1 MQRAMN
7 YHSVKPLGRLGAGAT
22 ALVLGLG
29 LVACGGGTTTP
40 AAGPANSDKS
50 GAAAATDQW
59 KTLDDLVAAAD
70 KEGELSF
77 VGSAVVWGGTTGMQ
91 TIQDALNK
99 KYGTNVKLKF
109 LPGPSMTDAATKVI
123 QEVSANQTAFTDIL
137 VSPNSGGG
145 SKLYEYSRE
154 HPIELFSDLPTDSAL
169 TAYDNRSIQIM
180 TDFPGVIYNTDLVK
194 PADVPKTMD
203 ELVDPKWKGKASAG
217 SDGALMYYL
226 PFILGEEKAMDYV
239 ERYAALKPAFM
250 RCGEDARIAS
260 GEYAYFAMSCG
271 EYGVRQ
277 LQAKGAPISSRV
289 LNDACIELT
298 WSLLVPKTSK
308 RPALAHLLSGF
319 MATPEGQAAYW
330 EAAKVSD
337 IFHDTPTAK
346 KLKEVEATGAKCL
359 RAGGSFQEENAA
371 EIDRYRTQIIKILG

>member
-1 MQRAMN
+1 
-7 YHSVKPLGRLGAGAT
+7 
-22 ALVLGLG
+22 
-29 LVACGGGTTTP
+29 
-40 AAGPANSDKS
+40 
-50 GAAAATDQW
+50 
-59 KTLDDLVAAAD
+59 
-70 KEGELSF
+70 
-77 VGSAVVWGGTTGMQ
+77 
-91 TIQDALNK
+91 
-99 KYGTNVKLKF
+99 
-109 LPGPSMTDAATKVI
+109 
-123 QEVSANQTAFTDIL
+123 
-137 VSPNSGGG
+137 
-145 SKLYEYSRE
+145 
-154 HPIELFSDLPTDSAL
+154 
-169 TAYDNRSIQIM
+169 
-180 TDFPGVIYNTDLVK
+180 
-194 PADVPKTMD
+194 MD

-330 EAAKVSD
+330 EAAK
-337 IFHDTPTAK
+337 
-346 KLKEVEATGAKCL
+346 EVEATGAKCL